1 MAGGGTWLSMRNWL
15 IAALSVALVSLPAT
29 AAEVGAE
36 NGYGRV
42 AGTVLDSDG
51 NPLMGAT
58 ILVMGPMSPEVNA
71 AEAGVARLVTDF
83 RGEFAV
89 GHLLP
94 GWYSLRVS
102 APARIS
108 ALRSDIRIEPGR
120 TARQKFVLGDIFSSL
135 RVQSPKTT
143 SSSWGEDWKWIL
155 RASASTRPIL
165 RFQKDSAASVTENDQ
180 QTLPASQRV
189 FGMSPGTSRGQAL
202 DSDSGQGSILAYFRP
217 LSEDSDVLVAGSMA
231 ADGSTT
237 SSLATAFRRN
247 LLKGDPLEL
256 ALAVHQLSFADGI
269 PLAGGDI
276 QQSLRSARVF
286 VATYNNSRRLSDS
299 LTLTT
304 GMEMD
309 YLNAGVSASSARPH
323 AALTYR
329 LTGSDLVE
337 VKYGIFN
344 PAGQDDLVE
353 RIGVL
358 TAYPQIIMSGY
369 HPEFEQLNHAEATYT
384 HRFRKSSSLQVA
396 AYRDSFHNMA
406 VWGFGSTAETAW
418 LAANALP
425 NPAANGWT
433 LNAGNYTSSG
443 LRVAY
448 TRHFGNYVDYSVTY
462 ASGQALE
469 AGAKPPL
476 KGGAEGSGGSIRD
489 DLRPAPSQSFG
500 GRVSARL
507 PRSKTQVTTSYQWIG
522 RNRVTGIDPFGEA
535 ELKIEPFLD
544 IQVRQPLPSVAF
556 IPGRIEAM
564 AAFGNP
570 FQQGYVAASRSA
582 DQMVLTPVYRSFRG
596 GFSVQF

>member
-1 MAGGGTWLSMRNWL
+1 MRNWL
-15 IAALSVALVSLPAT
+15 IAALSVALVSVPAT
-29 AAEVGAE
+29 AADVGAE
-36 NGYGRV
+36 KGYGRV

-58 ILVMGPMSPEVNA
+58 ILVMGPMVPEVNA
-71 AEAGVARLVTDF
+71 AEASVARMVTDF

-94 GWYSLRVS
+94 GWCSLRVS
-102 APARIS
+102 APTRVS
-108 ALRSDIRIEPGR
+108 ALRTDICVEPGR
-120 TARQKFVLGDIFSSL
+120 TAREKFVLGDIFSSL
-135 RVQSPKTT
+135 RIQSPQTT

-155 RASASTRPIL
+155 RTSASTRPIL
-165 RFQKDSAASVTENDQ
+165 RFRDDLAASATENDK
-180 QTLPASQRV
+180 QTLPACQRV
-189 FGMSPGTSRGQAL
+189 FGMSPGTSRSQAL
-202 DSDSGQGSILAYFRP
+202 NSDSGQGSILAYLRP
-217 LSEDSDVLVAGSMA
+217 LTEDSDVLVAGSMA
-231 ADGSTT
+231 ADGSIT

-247 LLKGDPLEL
+247 LMKGDPLEL

-269 PLAGGDI
+269 PLAGGNL
-276 QQSLRSARVF
+276 QESLRHARVF

-304 GMEMD
+304 GMEVD

-337 VKYGIFN
+337 VKYGVFN
-344 PAGQDDLVE
+344 PAGRDDLVE

-358 TAYPQIIMSGY
+358 TAYPQITMSGF
-369 HPEFEQLNHAEATYT
+369 HPEFELLNHAEAAYI
-384 HRFRKSSSLQVA
+384 HHFNRSSSLQVA
-396 AYRDSFHNMA
+396 AYRDSFHNIA
-406 VWGFGSTAETAW
+406 VWGFGSPREMGW

-425 NPAANGWT
+425 NPAADGWT

-448 TRHFGNYVDYSVTY
+448 TRRFGNYVDYAVTY
-462 ASGQALE
+462 ASGEALE
-469 AGAKPPL
+469 AGAKAQM
-476 KGGAEGSGGSIRD
+476 KGGAGTSLRD
-489 DLRPAPSQSFG
+489 ELRPASSQSFG
-500 GRVSARL
+500 GKVSARL
-507 PRSKTQVTTSYQWIG
+507 PRSRTEVTTSYQWIG

-544 IQVRQPLPSVAF
+544 IQVRQPLPPVAF

-570 FQQGYVAASRSA
+570 FQQGYVAASHSG